1 MSDKDV
7 LVGPYKFIHLLFIIY
22 HVMNCGQ
29 NCIRLHGFNFPF
41 KIDHKITRK

>member
-1 MSDKDV
+1 MSDKGV
-7 LVGPYKFIHLLFIIY
+7 LVGPYEFKYLLFIIY

-29 NCIRLHGFNFPF
+29 NCIRLCGFNITF